1 MGSGTTATDALS
13 AFHCNLNVR
22 ELSAAARVYEE
33 GFGMR
38 VAMRS
43 RAPRDS
49 RAFGLTDQTDGE
61 AWFLYDHRGGRVAP
75 AVELMHWSDPPTKG
89 SAYSSPRDVGMQ
101 ALGFTVPSVHDA
113 VAALR
118 SAGATRAVGRRPGS
132 VADVV
137 IDADGVPLELIA
149 DIGSRATFRHV
160 RLVCSDLNRSADWYG
175 TIGFEPV
182 GSRRTVSW
190 DTDAGD
196 GEVDELTVALGPP
209 GGFSLQLTS
218 WPGPGSSGIAH
229 QSPNHRGLFRMAL
242 RVDDVSAA
250 ATAARAAG
258 IDASDATFIPLPGTP
273 LGGAT
278 VSFFRDPD
286 GVTVELVENPQP

>member
-1 MGSGTTATDALS
+1 MGSGTTSTGALS
-13 AFHCNLNVR
+13 AFHCNLNVQ
-22 ELSAAARVYEE
+22 ELSAAARVYEA
-33 GFGMR
+33 GFGVR

-43 RAPRDS
+43 RAPEDS

-75 AVELMHWSDPPTKG
+75 AIELMKWSDPPTQG
-89 SAYSSPRDVGMQ
+89 NAYSSSRDVGLQ
-101 ALGFTVPSVHDA
+101 ALGFTVPSVQDA
-113 VAALR
+113 VAALH
-118 SAGATRAVGRRPGS
+118 SAGATSAVGRRPGS

-137 IDADGVPLELIA
+137 IDADGVPLELTE
-149 DIGSRATFRHV
+149 DIGSSATFRYA
-160 RLVCSDLNRSADWYG
+160 RLVCSDLDRSTDWYG

-218 WPGPGSSGIAH
+218 WPGRGSSGIAH

-242 RVDDVSAA
+242 RVDDISAA

-258 IDASDATFIPLPGTP
+258 IDASDAAFIPLPGTP